1 MTTARQLKNIENY
14 LKLSSFLLY
23 VRHLFPYISI
33 LVSLSLISPL
43 SLTKHGKIIH
53 IAAIHTSLALDLNYY
68 RARDVTFDGDDDDR
82 RWLLKIT

>member
-1 MTTARQLKNIENY
+1 MFGI
-14 LKLSSFLLY
+14 SFL
-23 VRHLFPYISI
+23 ISRF
-33 LVSLSLISPL
+33 SCLSLISPL